1 MQSGRFFEDAMQLV
15 GLLEIKNEMPSK
27 GVFGMS
33 ESMQCWPDDVWSLC
47 AWTESCKWQSK
58 FERVYAQ

>member
-1 MQSGRFFEDAMQLV
+1 MAGFFEDAMQLV
-15 GLLEIKNEMPSK
+15 GLLEIRDEMPSK

-47 AWTESCKWQSK
+47 AWTESCKWQGK